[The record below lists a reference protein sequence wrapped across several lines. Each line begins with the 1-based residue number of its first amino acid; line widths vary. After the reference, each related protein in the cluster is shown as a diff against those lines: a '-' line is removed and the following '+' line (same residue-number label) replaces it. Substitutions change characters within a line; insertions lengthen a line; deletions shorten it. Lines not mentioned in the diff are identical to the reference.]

1 MLSIQYL
8 NKRLKKS
15 HIEKILANY
24 TIKYTTMKKEIDSKI
39 DAMIKTF
46 TQDISG
52 FLDNVEE
59 VAEEK
64 EKIKSFEQNK
74 NELETLREQ
83 VKDKI
88 HEQTKLRREVELLK
102 IENNRLKAISNNNN
116 NNTIYSSRKKMFSPP
131 HRDNN
136 NHQALNTISNFD
148 RQSLNSPLKKQKDVK
163 SLILN
168 SDRKEKKE
176 IKDSKLFKSP
186 QASTM
191 RDNKKKIKESNEN
204 ENKSKKLG
212 ESKKKEKKNNN
223 NLLSFSSEANLEPK
237 KKNSLFGSA
246 KNLINKNKRIND
258 TPKNKNNEINKK
270 NDIKKGENI
279 KNKNINNTSKNKQM
293 PKSLTKQEYL
303 RKKDKKK
310 ESEENS
316 FEKETFTNNDE
327 NNESKSKI
335 TTEDYEEE
343 QTYIDQEINEM
354 NDFEEEI
361 LSLIGHINEFK
372 QENNNNNL
380 T

>member
-176 IKDSKLFKSP
+176 IKDSKSFKSP

-223 NLLSFSSEANLEPK
+223 NLLSFSSETNLEHK
-237 KKNSLFGSA
+237 KKFTFWFSKKL
-246 KNLINKNKRIND
+246 NK
-258 TPKNKNNEINKK
+258 
-270 NDIKKGENI
+270 
-279 KNKNINNTSKNKQM
+279 
-293 PKSLTKQEYL
+293 
-303 RKKDKKK
+303 
-310 ESEENS
+310 
-316 FEKETFTNNDE
+316 
-327 NNESKSKI
+327 
-335 TTEDYEEE
+335 
-343 QTYIDQEINEM
+343 
-354 NDFEEEI
+354 
-361 LSLIGHINEFK
+361 
-372 QENNNNNL
+372 
-380 T
+380 